1 VRARRLWP
9 SESGRERQRREL
21 SLQLAHTRGEVQGRC
36 CVVYTQHVWDWILK
50 VKRRTTHLV
59 LQSFVRSASAGGG
72 ASKVRSPPLVARHK
86 GALLTTPEPGA
97 EADPFSSEKTGG
109 FGGHFPGECV
119 EIPSPKAGSELV
131 RPTQLLPA
139 SFPEG
144 VLASESICLV
154 NLRASSVV
162 GVDTPAMAYTPP
174 SPAQPTTPRWHTSS
188 DFETPLT
195 QNVLQSQRDSD
206 SVFVDMTQVTQL
218 QGPHVHSDRHTHT
231 HLHSTC
237 GELSIRRDSIV
248 VSRAVSTESG
258 QQRQRRVRSRAGPR
272 NGAWASVATLFP
284 NIETHHTIVIS
295 S

>member
-1 VRARRLWP
+1 VGRVQHPTARKRAWVRARRLWP

-36 CVVYTQHVWDWILK
+36 CVVLRYTQHAYVWDWILK

-86 GALLTTPEPGA
+86 AALLTTPEPGA

-119 EIPSPKAGSELV
+119 EIPSPGSELEQ
-131 RPTQLLPA
+131 PTQLLPA

-154 NLRASSVV
+154 NLKASSVV
-162 GVDTPAMAYTPP
+162 GVDTPAIAYTPP
-174 SPAQPTTPRWHTSS
+174 RPAHHPTAAHFKRFRNS
-188 DFETPLT
+188 
-195 QNVLQSQRDSD
+195 
-206 SVFVDMTQVTQL
+206 
-218 QGPHVHSDRHTHT
+218 THT
-231 HLHSTC
+231 QKLM
-237 GELSIRRDSIV
+237 I
-248 VSRAVSTESG
+248 
-258 QQRQRRVRSRAGPR
+258 
-272 NGAWASVATLFP
+272 N
-284 NIETHHTIVIS
+284 VILIQS
-295 S
+295 LLT